1 MPDFAQR
8 IRGLRVKSGRSESE
22 LADALGVTRQAYAD
36 LERFDSEVD
45 SVISIR
51 QALNLARLLDTDI
64 TALLGESAEGAPVP
78 IAAVRA
84 ALIAQLER
92 SPDSR
97 EALEDAIDWDIGPF
111 LEAGA
116 EWSTV
121 YTLEFLRRLAT
132 LVDLD
137 WRRLLAG
144 LDRA

>member
-8 IRGLRVKSGRSESE
+8 IRALRLKSGRSESE
-22 LADALGVTRQAYAD
+22 LADALGVTPQAYAD
-36 LERFDSEVD
+36 LERFDSEAD

-64 TALLGESAEGAPVP
+64 AALLGERAEAAPVP

-116 EWSTV
+116 DWSTV
-121 YTLEFLRRLAT
+121 YTLEFLRRLAA
-132 LVDLD
+132 LVNLD